1 MTQSAV
7 LGPFYEDLQNPAYFT
22 NFAIYHRRFST
33 NTVRPAHHAPAPRTR
48 TPAHLHLHLPG
59 PNPSP
64 SPSPGLNPHPD
75 PHP

>member
-33 NTVRPAHHAPAPRTR
+33 NTVRTAHHAPAPRTR
-48 TPAHLHLHLPG
+48 TCTYTLHLHLP
-59 PNPSP
+59 SP
-64 SPSPGLNPHPD
+64 APTPTP
-75 PHP
+75 